1 MKMMTTST
9 MLTTTT
15 TTTSTATTRQQWLQR
30 QRQWRHNDNIYVIYA
45 KYNND
50 NNNMDDNDDNVNV
63 IYANDNAILV
73 SPSHFYWL
81 FLAPM
86 LRFSQQIFEPPK
98 DQQFSPKLST
108 FFPSPTSSLRNRCWS
123 RSLHF
128 PGNLFFF
135 LAGFQL
141 HQFLF
146 SISVA
151 LKATT
156 CITATW
162 LKTFCLPSFSLYSG
176 KSFQNFEIFSIV
188 IAWT

>member
-1 MKMMTTST
+1 MTDTNENDDNIDNVDNNNNNYINGDN
-9 MLTTTT
+9 
-15 TTTSTATTRQQWLQR
+15 ATTRQQWLQR
-30 QRQWRHNDNIYVIYA
+30 QRQWRHNDNIY
-45 KYNND
+45 
-50 NNNMDDNDDNVNV
+50 V

-98 DQQFSPKLST
+98 DQQFSPKLSI

-156 CITATW
+156 CITETW
-162 LKTFCLPSFSLYSG
+162 LKTSCLPSFILY
-176 KSFQNFEIFSIV
+176 
-188 IAWT
+188 